1 MYFAVIDIE
10 TTGGKPSQEKIT
22 EIGIIKHD
30 GTKEIARYH
39 TLVNPNK
46 QIPPFIVQ
54 LTGIS
59 DAMVS
64 DAPQFYEVAKDIV
77 EFTQDCYFVAH
88 NVAFDYGFIQHE
100 FRELGYH
107 YNRKRFCT
115 VKLSRKLLPGHKSY
129 SLGKLCK
136 SLGIRLAHH
145 HRALDDALAASKI
158 LELLYQEEGFM
169 EYVRSPREKL
179 LAQSNMSQDLID
191 KLETFPETT
200 GVYYFKNAQDQII
213 YVGKSNGI
221 RKRIFTHMYSDK
233 TRKAIVMKE
242 EVTDFDYVET
252 HSELIALLLENQEI
266 KKLQPKHNRAL
277 KRKQFTHG
285 IISRENQD
293 GFKKLE
299 VVRITQKVMPIIAFA
314 NKYVAN
320 SKMEKLERQ
329 YRLCQVIDTAPER
342 SSLCLTCD
350 GACKG
355 QESVE
360 AYNLKVDQAIQS
372 LSFGNQNMMII
383 ENVPN
388 GNYLVFVKNGHYAG
402 FRFVD
407 EATDLEDPLT
417 MLEDQQEVFDK
428 DAFFILNHFL
438 TASPSQKRKVM
449 VLDRPEF

>member
-22 EIGIIKHD
+22 EIGIVKHD
-30 GTKEIARYH
+30 GTKEIDRYH
-39 TLVNPNK
+39 TLINPNK

-54 LTGIS
+54 LTGID

-100 FRELGYH
+100 FKELGYH

-136 SLGIRLAHH
+136 SLGINLANH

-158 LELLYQEEGFM
+158 LELLFKEDGFM

-179 LAQSNMSQDLID
+179 LAQTNMSQDLID
-191 KLETFPETT
+191 KLESFPETT
-200 GVYYFKNAQDQII
+200 GVYYFKNAHNEII
-213 YVGKSNGI
+213 YVGKSNAI
-221 RKRIFTHMYSDK
+221 RKRIFTHMYNDK

-252 HSELIALLLENQEI
+252 HSEMVALLLENEEI

-285 IISRENQD
+285 LIVRENQS
-293 GFKKLE
+293 GFRKLE
-299 VVRITQKVMPIIAFA
+299 VVKMTNKVVPIIAFA
-314 NKYVAN
+314 NKYLAMGR
-320 SKMEKLERQ
+320 MERLERK
-329 YRLCQVIDTAPER
+329 YRLCQVVNTYPER
-342 SSLCLTCD
+342 SNLCLTCE
-350 GACKG
+350 GACRG
-355 QESVE
+355 QESAE
-360 AYNLKVDQAIQS
+360 QYNLKVDEAVQS
-372 LSFGNQNMMII
+372 LSFGNQNMII
-383 ENVPN
+383 VEKVKH
-388 GNYLVFVKNGHYAG
+388 GNYLVFIKNGHYAG

-407 EATDLEDPLT
+407 EATDLEDPMT

-438 TASPSQKRKVM
+438 NLSPSPKRKVM
-449 VLDRPEF
+449 VLDQAKF